1 MIEPIND
8 YDIATL
14 AKELYFNALG
24 QNEVKIRTRQE
35 AEQKWVIS
43 LVPKSKLA
51 PSLLPIAW
59 DHET

>member
-35 AEQKWVIS
+35 AEQK
-43 LVPKSKLA
+43 
-51 PSLLPIAW
+51 
-59 DHET
+59 